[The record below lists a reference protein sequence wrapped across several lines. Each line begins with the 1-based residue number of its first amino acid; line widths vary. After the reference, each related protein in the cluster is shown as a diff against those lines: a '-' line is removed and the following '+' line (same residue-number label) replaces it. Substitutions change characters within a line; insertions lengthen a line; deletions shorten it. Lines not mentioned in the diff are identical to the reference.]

1 MTGTD
6 VARAQEHSDDSWL
19 DVVGPVA
26 KFADYICR
34 TEFVPKA
41 MRGNAAAVTAT
52 MLTGRELNMGPLTS
66 LRSLDVI
73 EGSVQMKTKA
83 ILARIF
89 KAGHRVEW
97 LESSD
102 KACEVRIERGDGLT
116 TAQARW
122 TMADAQRAELAG
134 KAVWRRYPRA
144 MLRNRALSECAELAC
159 PDVILGLEVGDEGPA
174 MGASGSPEPARVVQV
189 AQLPTQPQQQP
200 QRAPQGPELT
210 PERPVIDVANAEVVD
225 ESGTVEAEPVA
236 DLVTAAQMR
245 KIGALLGE
253 MERLDG
259 RKLGREERR
268 GLIAA
273 MAGHPAPDSLQSAKE
288 LTKAQASAAIERLT
302 EAVAEGIDVQP
313 EGGGES

>member
-6 VARAQEHSDDSWL
+6 VARTQEHSDDSWL

-73 EGSVQMKTKA
+73 EGNVQMKTKA

-159 PDVILGLEVGDEGPA
+159 PDVILGLEVGDES
-174 MGASGSPEPARVVQV
+174 ASIGTTMAAEPSRVVQV
-189 AQLPTQPQQQP
+189 AQLPTHPQY
-200 QRAPQGPELT
+200 APQAAELT
-210 PERPVIDVANAEVVD
+210 PERPVIDVVDAPEVEEPTPAE
-225 ESGTVEAEPVA
+225 

-253 MERLDG
+253 LERIDG
-259 RKLGREERR
+259 RKLDREERR

-302 EAVAEGIDVQP
+302 EAVTDGMDAASAEGASAP
-313 EGGGES
+313 EADA